1 MSEPEMT
8 MKGDGAS
15 GLIPCDVLV
24 FGASEIL
31 TNQPGCGGNSMA
43 VTAGKV
49 VAVGDGKELRQ
60 LYSPRQLVDGQG
72 LLGLPGF
79 LDGHTHPAFAVGRA
93 EEFDWRAQ
101 GLTYLEIAERGG
113 GIHSSVRAVRSCGEE
128 QLTQIVAGH
137 FRRMLRHGTTACE
150 AKSGYGLSVEDE
162 LKSLRAIR
170 SASAQTGMTIYPT
183 CLAAHMVP
191 LEYKDSPDKYLQI
204 ICNELLPAVKE
215 QKLAV
220 AADIFIE
227 TGAFDVVRARTYLET
242 AKDLGFAL
250 RVHADQFE
258 SLGGTELAVELG
270 AQSVDHLEVLH
281 DSGME
286 ALAMTRKTYG
296 GLLPSV
302 PHFLRQQADAPAR
315 RLIQAGVPYFV
326 ATDFNPGSSYSASLP
341 EAAHFAR
348 VRLNLS
354 AQEAFLGIT
363 QHAAASLGVADVKGS
378 LAPGFDADFV
388 LCDLPDLHHLG
399 YGFGENPV
407 RRVFVAGKELNLS

>member
-1 MSEPEMT
+1 
-8 MKGDGAS
+8 
-15 GLIPCDVLV
+15 
-24 FGASEIL
+24 
-31 TNQPGCGGNSMA
+31 MA
-43 VTAGKV
+43 VRDGKV
-49 VAVGDGKELRQ
+49 VAVGDGKQ
-60 LYSPRQLVDGQG
+60 LQAQFAARHQVDGEG

-113 GIHSSVRAVRSCGEE
+113 GIHSSVRAVRECEEE
-128 QLTQIVAGH
+128 QLTDIVEGH
-137 FRRMLRHGTTACE
+137 FRRMMRHGTTSCE
-150 AKSGYGLSVEDE
+150 AKSGYGLSVGDE
-162 LKSLRAIR
+162 LKSLRAIHAAAAR
-170 SASAQTGMTIYPT
+170 TGMTIFPT

-191 LEYKDSPDKYLQI
+191 LEHKETPDRYLDQI
-204 ICNELLPAVKE
+204 CDELLPEVKRLN
-215 QKLAV
+215 LAV

-227 TGAFDVVRARTYLET
+227 TGAFDLKRARTYLEK
-242 AKDLGFAL
+242 ARELGFEL

-258 SLGGTELAVELG
+258 SLGGTELAVELE

-281 DSGME
+281 DGGME
-286 ALAMTRKTYG
+286 ALAMTRKTFA

-302 PHFLRQQADAPAR
+302 PHFLRQQADVPAR

-326 ATDFNPGSSYSASLP
+326 ATDFNPGSSYTASLP

-354 AQEAFLGIT
+354 AEEAFHGIT
-363 QHAAASLGVADVKGS
+363 KFAAQSVGAGDRKGC
-378 LAPGFDADFV
+378 LAPGYDADFV

-407 RRVFVAGKELNLS
+407 RRVFVGGEEVALR

>member
-1 MSEPEMT
+1 MT
-8 MKGDGAS
+8 TTSADSA
-15 GLIPCDVLV
+15 GLTPCDLLV
-24 FGASEIL
+24 YGTSEL
-31 TNQPGCGGNSMA
+31 VTNQPGVKADAMA
-43 VTAGKV
+43 ITDGKV
-49 VAVGDGKELRQ
+49 VAVGLEGDLRAQFAPRYQEDGK
-60 LYSPRQLVDGQG
+60 G

-101 GLTYLEIAERGG
+101 GLSYLEIAERGG
-113 GIHSSVRAVRSCGEE
+113 GIHSSVRAVRECEEE

-150 AKSGYGLSVEDE
+150 AKSGYGLSMDDE
-162 LKSLRAIR
+162 IKSLRAIH
-170 SASAQTGMTIYPT
+170 AAAEQTGMTIYPT

-191 LEYKDSPDKYLQI
+191 LEHKETPDRYLDLL
-204 ICNELLPAVKE
+204 CNELLPEVKRLN
-215 QKLAV
+215 LAV

-227 TGAFDVVRARTYLET
+227 TGAFDLKRARTYLER
-242 AKDLGFAL
+242 ARELGFEL

-258 SLGGTELAVELG
+258 SLGGTELAVELE

-286 ALAMTRKTYG
+286 ALAMTKRTYA

-315 RLIQAGVPYFV
+315 RLIQAGVPYFI
-326 ATDFNPGSSYSASLP
+326 ATDFNPGSSYTASLP

-354 AQEAFLGIT
+354 AEEAFHGIT
-363 QHAAASLGVADVKGS
+363 KFAAESVGAGDVKGS
-378 LAPGFDADFV
+378 LAPGYDADFV

-407 RRVFVAGKELNLS
+407 RRVFKAGKEVEVR